1 MSEKSTH
8 FVLWSENP
16 IIRRLSIVL
25 MLLVSGII
33 HAERMERVF
42 YLYDAS
48 NGLADNSAQT
58 IMCTK
63 TGRMVITT
71 IGHVNF
77 YDGANFVHIDPTAEN
92 DFPLPKYSGHYH
104 LYFDKNHHLW
114 VKDKYKVTCV
124 DLMKEMFISNVD
136 SVIKGTGMKEVV
148 EDMFGDGENNMWFLS
163 KGKLYCPVREKVI
176 PVSQKAELHDVD
188 IYDKNTLLLFF
199 ANGVVS
205 VYDLISGRHLYDAA
219 SSEGDDKLSYSNS

>member
-8 FVLWSENP
+8 FVLGSENP

-92 DFPLPKYSGHYH
+92 DFPLPKYSRNQFYVSCYKYYSPPQGAFFYYDNKSIILYRYI
-104 LYFDKNHHLW
+104 LYF
-114 VKDKYKVTCV
+114 
-124 DLMKEMFISNVD
+124 
-136 SVIKGTGMKEVV
+136 
-148 EDMFGDGENNMWFLS
+148 
-163 KGKLYCPVREKVI
+163 
-176 PVSQKAELHDVD
+176 
-188 IYDKNTLLLFF
+188 
-199 ANGVVS
+199 
-205 VYDLISGRHLYDAA
+205 
-219 SSEGDDKLSYSNS
+219 